1 MDKKRAAD
9 TGIRMEI
16 IEGDNAAVAVD
27 ALVDHFLHGNIS
39 GALHDLHEPHEAAH
53 DETNP
58 TIA

>member
-16 IEGDNAAVAVD
+16 IEGDNEAVAVD
-27 ALVDHFLHGNIS
+27 ALVDHVLHGNIS

-58 TIA
+58 TTA